1 MARALSAEE
10 AQELVDACAAA
21 DITALE
27 TLEQCCRASCANME
41 KVHACPSFPAALK
54 RAASVSAEEV
64 YVANAGFLC
73 SCAGLSGSL
82 QESMACKLGVHG
94 VLLEMI
100 SPTAF
105 MSIDTVKARM
115 AVLRKLEEATLN
127 IEVTLTIFQNQKGQ
141 KALAG
146 LLLSANGRDMEDPL
160 MWQAVRIVR
169 NIAIHGETG
178 GIARSIAMDMGKLVA
193 QSILAMWKASSPGF
207 ESEKLLWDILWSLSV
222 ISCPGL
228 PIVTPSVSRADFTDL
243 LMSL

>member
-1 MARALSAEE
+1 MLQSVVRKYGKGARLSVLSSGAEE
-10 AQELVDACAAA
+10 SGIGICGGGLRR
-21 DITALE
+21 
-27 TLEQCCRASCANME
+27 QCGLSMQLR
-41 KVHACPSFPAALK
+41 
-54 RAASVSAEEV
+54 
-64 YVANAGFLC
+64 
-73 SCAGLSGSL
+73 GLSGSL

-222 ISCPGL
+222 ISCPAC
-228 PIVTPSVSRADFTDL
+228 PSSLHVSRADF
-243 LMSL
+243 MICS